1 MFQKMRKQRTLTD
14 LLEEAEGAI
23 SDPFRPK
30 KQQIH
35 PELPKRPPLAHTLYL
50 KEHLEL
56 YKKQH
61 PDLEHKQLIAR
72 LSACYKKLPA
82 RVKVKYVKKY
92 NLSRDQYD
100 KEMIRLRR
108 QYGKPFQPMSN
119 TGHYSALKRKLEEQD
134 DLDAETSPTSSGPSR
149 KRGIVELPNQPPVNG
164 FQLLVAEQRVASGPM
179 APRDHLRAS
188 SLRWRSLRQA
198 ERDGY
203 NTRANG
209 LKQRYG
215 ATLNAFLSN
224 LTKEQKEILKEDLEM
239 LFRTA
244 KKYSKIKPLLF
255 DGEPKKPS
263 CAGASVFCSQK
274 MRCLI
279 GDFRDHREKFSWINS
294 KWKTLSTEQK
304 APFCK
309 EAETRFHRYT
319 LDLQDWFRNLSPETK
334 AEYLNQKPRNMEYVT
349 LDLEKPVKKERH
361 MASVS
366 KHDQQHHFY
375 TTPAPFYTTS
385 TILLEHGYT
394 TSTPPHPTSISSWTL
409 RMKNI
414 WTAPQTSLL
423 RPMRKR
429 TRKMKRRSGHMRS
442 LQSQH
447 ASQLSSA
454 TGQVQTLIKTET
466 IEPQRPMLNG
476 AGARR
481 TKRPSHVR
489 PPTPTSKWYHLTS
502 STSHVGLLTLTYPRY
517 HLTPTTSHVGLFTL
531 TYPRYYL
538 TPTTSHVG
546 LLTLTYPW
554 YYLTPTTS
562 HVGLLTL
569 TYPRYYLTS
578 STSHVVLLTLTYPSP
593 SGIISP
599 PPLWGLAPNVY
610 YLER

>member
-1 MFQKMRKQRTLTD
+1 METREAGWTQVDLRRLLGRIKTSIPASKKDWGYSRTQKFLDWKKITFSQYSPEECQAKWKQMFQKMRKQRTLTD

-361 MASVS
+361 MASDS
-366 KHDQQHHFY
+366 EDEEYLDCPTDIPPEANEEEDQEDEE
-375 TTPAPFYTTS
+375 A
-385 TILLEHGYT
+385 L
-394 TSTPPHPTSISSWTL
+394 WTHEKFAKSACL
-409 RMKNI
+409 PVEFSNG
-414 WTAPQTSLL
+414 
-423 RPMRKR
+423 
-429 TRKMKRRSGHMRS
+429 SGS
-442 LQSQH
+442 DSD
-447 ASQLSSA
+447 
-454 TGQVQTLIKTET
+454 
-466 IEPQRPMLNG
+466 
-476 AGARR
+476 
-481 TKRPSHVR
+481 
-489 PPTPTSKWYHLTS
+489 
-502 STSHVGLLTLTYPRY
+502 
-517 HLTPTTSHVGLFTL
+517 
-531 TYPRYYL
+531 
-538 TPTTSHVG
+538 
-546 LLTLTYPW
+546 
-554 YYLTPTTS
+554 
-562 HVGLLTL
+562 
-569 TYPRYYLTS
+569 
-578 STSHVVLLTLTYPSP
+578 
-593 SGIISP
+593 
-599 PPLWGLAPNVY
+599 
-610 YLER
+610 

>member
-1 MFQKMRKQRTLTD
+1 METREAGWTQFDLRRLLGRIKTNIPASKKDWGYSRTQKVLDWKKITFSQYSPEECQAKWKQMFQKMRKQRTLTD

-50 KEHLEL
+50 KEHLVL

-61 PDLEHKQLIAR
+61 PDLEHKQLIGR

-100 KEMIRLRR
+100 KDMIRLRR
-108 QYGKPFQPMSN
+108 QYGKPFQPLSN
-119 TGHYSALKRKLEEQD
+119 TGQYSALKRKLEEQD

-149 KRGIVELPNQPPVNG
+149 KRGIAELPNQPPVNG

-215 ATLNAFLSN
+215 ATLSAFLSN

-319 LDLQDWFRNLSPETK
+319 LDLQDWFRNLSPETQ
-334 AEYLNQKPRNMEYVT
+334 ADYLNQKPRNMEYVT

-361 MASVS
+361 MASDSEDEDYLDCPTDIPPEV
-366 KHDQQHHFY
+366 HIGNDEEEEEEDQEDEE
-375 TTPAPFYTTS
+375 A
-385 TILLEHGYT
+385 L
-394 TSTPPHPTSISSWTL
+394 WTHEKFAKSACL
-409 RMKNI
+409 PVEFSNG
-414 WTAPQTSLL
+414 
-423 RPMRKR
+423 
-429 TRKMKRRSGHMRS
+429 SGS
-442 LQSQH
+442 DSD
-447 ASQLSSA
+447 
-454 TGQVQTLIKTET
+454 
-466 IEPQRPMLNG
+466 
-476 AGARR
+476 
-481 TKRPSHVR
+481 
-489 PPTPTSKWYHLTS
+489 
-502 STSHVGLLTLTYPRY
+502 
-517 HLTPTTSHVGLFTL
+517 
-531 TYPRYYL
+531 
-538 TPTTSHVG
+538 
-546 LLTLTYPW
+546 
-554 YYLTPTTS
+554 
-562 HVGLLTL
+562 
-569 TYPRYYLTS
+569 
-578 STSHVVLLTLTYPSP
+578 
-593 SGIISP
+593 
-599 PPLWGLAPNVY
+599 
-610 YLER
+610 